1 MHAPAAQA
9 AARIMDLH
17 AALSAECNLSP
28 GRNTPVAR
36 PTAKRALANKG
47 KLLSRLQNV
56 MRAARLDA
64 NARVYLY
71 AAFFGRDKDKLRAK
85 APCGNYYFTSAS
97 LGESANKS
105 LLHSGSRESSKHE
118 E

>member
-1 MHAPAAQA
+1 
-9 AARIMDLH
+9 MDLH

-36 PTAKRALANKG
+36 SAAKRAFANKG

-56 MRAARLDA
+56 MHAARLDA
-64 NARVYLY
+64 NARVYPY
-71 AAFFGRDKDKLRAK
+71 IAFPRGREKDKLRAE
-85 APCGNYYFTSAS
+85 APRGNYYFTSAS

-105 LLHSGSRESSKHE
+105 LLRHTGFREPLRTREKRSLFVWGI
-118 E
+118 